1 MNPYEE
7 KVIKERIEYLKS
19 PNAVTSFEIVG
30 AVIFILTMAA
40 FTISFIG
47 PWLYSRIGGY
57 TFFVLALVVALLLV
71 GIPVSVRFRE
81 ISKLEK
87 QRNALEL

>member
-7 KVIKERIEYLKS
+7 KAIKERIEYLKS
-19 PNAVTSFEIVG
+19 PAAVTMTEIVG
-30 AVIFILTMAA
+30 TAIFLVAMAG

-57 TFFVLALVVALLLV
+57 AWFVLLLVVSLLLV
-71 GIPVSVRFRE
+71 GVPVGMRVRE